1 MLALTLI
8 RSNPDLVRDSLTR
21 RREDP
26 ALVDQIIEA
35 DARRRAIVDE
45 RDTLRAEQNRASK
58 EIGKAGKPSE
68 EALARLRDMRDR
80 IRQLDEEATSVE
92 AGLNTLLLAV
102 PNLVDPSV
110 PNGED
115 ESDNEVLR
123 EVGAPK
129 SFDITPLP
137 HWELGEKLGLI
148 DFERGV
154 KLSGSRFYHL
164 RGGAARLQ
172 RALISWFLD
181 VHTREHGFLEV
192 YAPALVK
199 EQVMIGSGQLP
210 KFYDNL
216 YHDAEEDLWL
226 VPTSE
231 VVLVNIHADEIL
243 PPDALPINYVAY
255 SPCFRREKF
264 SAGRDVRGIK
274 RGHQF
279 DKVEMVKIVEPST
292 SNDEL
297 NRMVAQAA
305 SLLERLEL
313 PYRVLQLCTGD
324 LGFAMMKTF
333 DLEVWAPGCNEWL
346 EVSSCSNAGDYQARR
361 ANLRWRREPNGRPE
375 FPHTLNGSGLALPR
389 VMIAILETYQQ
400 VDGTIRVPEVLKPWM
415 GGLDV
420 IGPTPRS

>member
-8 RSNPDLVRDSLTR
+8 RSDPDLVRDSLR
-21 RREDP
+21 KRREDP
-26 ALVDQIIEA
+26 ALVDQILDA
-35 DARRRAIVDE
+35 DARRRATVDD

-68 EALARLRDMRDR
+68 EALARLRDLRER
-80 IRQLDEEATSVE
+80 IRQLDEEATAIE
-92 AGLNTLLLAV
+92 AGLNGLLLAL

-110 PNGED
+110 PYGED
-115 ESDNEVLR
+115 EHDNEVLR
-123 EVGAPK
+123 QVGEPKAFDFAPK
-129 SFDITPLP
+129 P
-137 HWELGEKLGLI
+137 HWELGEKLGII

-181 VHTREHGFLEV
+181 VHTREHGFLEI
-192 YAPALVK
+192 YPPALVK
-199 EQVMIGSGQLP
+199 EAVMIGSGQLP

-216 YHDAEEDLWL
+216 YHDAVEDLWL
-226 VPTSE
+226 IPTSE
-231 VVLVNIHADEIL
+231 VVLVNLHADEIL
-243 PPDALPINYVAY
+243 PPDALPVRYVAY
-255 SPCFRREKF
+255 SPCFRREQF

-279 DKVEMVKIVEPST
+279 DKVEMVIVVEPST
-292 SNDEL
+292 SGAEL
-297 NRMVAQAA
+297 DRMLAQAA
-305 SLLERLEL
+305 TLLERLGL

-324 LGFAMMKTF
+324 LGFAMTKTF
-333 DLEVWAPGCNEWL
+333 DLEVWAPGCDEWL

-361 ANLRWRREPNGRPE
+361 ANLRWRRDPSGRPE

-389 VMIAILETYQQ
+389 VLIAVLETYQQ
-400 VDGTIRVPEVLKPWM
+400 ADGTIRVPDVLKPWM
-415 GGLDV
+415 GGDDV
-420 IGPTPRS
+420 IGPATPP